1 MPKVPEFQRILYDN
15 CQLFNIFIVI
25 SGKDQ
30 NMDHKSRCENCIVR
44 QFNSLRAMTKEE
56 LKRVSDS
63 KLTKTIKKG
72 EALFEEGDKLNGV
85 YCVREGVSK
94 LSKLSANGK
103 DQIVK
108 LATKGEVM
116 GQRSVIVEESANLSA
131 VAVNDMQVCFIPK
144 EAIVNTLHS
153 NPDFTYEVLRHMA
166 HDLKEADDVIVDMSH
181 HLKEAD
187 DVIVNMSQKTVKQRI
202 AEAFLYLKNNYG
214 EDKDGYLLLTLSR
227 EDIANVVGTATESCI
242 RIISEFKKKGLLKSS
257 GKKLGIV
264 NEKGL
269 QDLADGF

>member
-1 MPKVPEFQRILYDN
+1 
-15 CQLFNIFIVI
+15 
-25 SGKDQ
+25 
-30 NMDHKSRCENCIVR
+30 
-44 QFNSLRAMTKEE
+44 MTKEE
-56 LKRVSDS
+56 LKRVSD
-63 KLTKTIKKG
+63 TKVTRTFKKG

-85 YCVREGVSK
+85 FCVRDGVSK

-131 VAVNDMQVCFIPK
+131 VAVNDMEVCFIPK
-144 EAIVNTLHS
+144 EAIVTTLHT

-166 HDLKEADDVIVDMSH
+166 HD
-181 HLKEAD
+181 LKEAD

-202 AEAFLYLKNNYG
+202 AEAFLYLRNNYG
-214 EDKDGYLLLTLSR
+214 EDEEGYLSLTLSR

-257 GKKLGIV
+257 GKKLGIADL
-264 NEKGL
+264 KGL
-269 QDLADGF
+269 EDLAEGF